1 VSPGNNVATIMLFT
15 QVAQGEYGAA
25 SITALAITFITF
37 SLNIFVA
44 KVLKK

>member
-1 VSPGNNVATIMLFT
+1 MYLRIENLKKIFEENRGI
-15 QVAQGEYGAA
+15 
-25 SITALAITFITF
+25 ITALAITFITF